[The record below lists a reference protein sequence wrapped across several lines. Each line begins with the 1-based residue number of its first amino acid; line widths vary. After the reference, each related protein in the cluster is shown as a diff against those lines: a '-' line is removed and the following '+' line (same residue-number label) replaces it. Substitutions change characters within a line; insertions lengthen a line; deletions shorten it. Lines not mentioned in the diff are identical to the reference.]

1 MATHD
6 SNIVNDLNKRVITFE
21 NRIITSDVKKG
32 KYNLK

>member
-6 SNIVNDLNKRVITFE
+6 SNIVNALNKRVITFQDKK
-21 NRIITSDVKKG
+21 IVSDVEKG